1 MGGHRDGRVTVIPPR
16 IGLVTLGV
24 RDLAVAADFYE
35 RLGWPRRGDAA
46 SGVVLFETSGA
57 RLALYPLAE
66 LAGSL
71 PTAELPAHGAFR
83 GSALVVHL
91 DGPDAVDAAFETA
104 RAAGATIVAEPHAIE
119 PPAIDSGGQAWGGRV
134 CLFTDPD
141 GNLWE
146 LLGQDRPR

>member
-1 MGGHRDGRVTVIPPR
+1 MIPAR

-46 SGVVLFETSGA
+46 SGVVLFETAGA

-66 LAGSL
+66 LARSL
-71 PTAELPAHGAFR
+71 AAADLPAHGAFR

-91 DGPDAVDAAFETA
+91 DGPDAVDAACETA
-104 RAAGATIVAEPHAIE
+104 RGAGATIVAEPHGTHS
-119 PPAIDSGGQAWGGRV
+119 DGRQAEWRGRV

-146 LLGQDRPR
+146 LLGRDPPPVT

>member
-1 MGGHRDGRVTVIPPR
+1 MIPPR

-24 RDLAVAADFYE
+24 RDLAVATDFYE
-35 RLGWPRRGDAA
+35 RLGWPRRGDAT
-46 SGVVLFETSGA
+46 SGVVLFETAGA

-66 LAGSL
+66 LARSL
-71 PTAELPAHGAFR
+71 AVADLPAPGAFR
-83 GSALVVHL
+83 GSALVVHV
-91 DGPDAVDAAFETA
+91 DGPDAVDAAYETA

-119 PPAIDSGGQAWGGRV
+119 SDGRESDGREWGGRV

-146 LLGQDRPR
+146 LLGRDPPPVT

>member
-1 MGGHRDGRVTVIPPR
+1 MIPAR

-35 RLGWPRRGDAA
+35 RLGWPRHGDAT
-46 SGVVLFETSGA
+46 SGVVLFETAGA

-66 LAGSL
+66 LAPSL
-71 PTAELPAHGAFR
+71 EAVELPAPGAFR
-83 GSALVVHL
+83 GSALVVHV
-91 DGPDAVDAAFETA
+91 DGPDAVDAACATA
-104 RAAGATIVAEPHAIE
+104 RAAGASIVAEPHGT
-119 PPAIDSGGQAWGGRV
+119 DWGGRV

-146 LLGQDRPR
+146 LLGRDPPPVT